1 MTKRKRTAG
10 RPKGTKAKGKRGGLA
25 PNQYLDDKQLARLL
39 RYVSLEAEEARR
51 WGRKRAVVNNIIVN
65 ILVYNGLRADE
76 LCKLN
81 IRDLPSY
88 HEKNQIFVCNG
99 KGSISRTIDIPEALA
114 KRLSR
119 FVRLHRKGAKPDKPF
134 LVGERGKRLSY
145 RGLYSRIK
153 SIGERTGLP
162 ELHPHTLRH
171 TFGTR
176 LYNLEHDLFYV
187 QDQLGHKSTDTTK
200 RYAKTNN
207 TARRR
212 QTEKMDMGID

>member
-1 MTKRKRTAG
+1 MAKRKRKAG

-39 RYVSLEAEEARR
+39 RHVSLEAEEARR

-65 ILVYNGLRADE
+65 ILVYSGLRADE

-88 HEKNQIFVCNG
+88 HEKNQIFVYNG

-114 KRLSR
+114 KKLSR
-119 FVRLHRKGAKPDKPF
+119 FVRLHRKGAKPNEPL
-134 LVGERGKRLSY
+134 LVGERRKRLSY

-153 SIGERTGLP
+153 SIGERVGLP
-162 ELHPHTLRH
+162 ELHPHALRH
-171 TFGTR
+171 
-176 LYNLEHDLFYV
+176 
-187 QDQLGHKSTDTTK
+187 
-200 RYAKTNN
+200 
-207 TARRR
+207 
-212 QTEKMDMGID
+212 